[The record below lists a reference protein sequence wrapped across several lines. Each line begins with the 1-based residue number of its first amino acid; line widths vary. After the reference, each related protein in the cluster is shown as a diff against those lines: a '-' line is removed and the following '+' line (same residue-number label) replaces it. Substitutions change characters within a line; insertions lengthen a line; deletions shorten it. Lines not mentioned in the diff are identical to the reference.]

1 MSNGVAPL
9 VRGVREAV
17 IISKM
22 IFKHRS
28 VVVREGAMGKS
39 GKECNRQ
46 GEG

>member
-1 MSNGVAPL
+1 MSDGVAPL

-28 VVVREGAMGKS
+28 VVVKRGS
-39 GKECNRQ
+39 H
-46 GEG
+46 GEIWERV